1 MYSTS
6 NQEQVTHL
14 LKNLRDLQRSEH
26 GQALASYLLQLQSVN
41 SRYFGALS
49 YAVVIQHLDQPSD
62 EQLNELIQAIGT
74 HIHQNVKVSMGQN
87 LIVLRKLA
95 SDLSQIFIRFPNNTR
110 NPLATFIQAISGNTF
125 DDSLSFASCIANLL
139 ADLFIL
145 LLLFFAIF
153 VEDVTRL
160 NDYRLAVHSV
170 IKSDIYPLLVTCVD
184 YVKHLLSQ
192 RNLSHEID
200 LETSKTI
207 ASWMTYVPNIGGEL
221 RYSAEEVAPI
231 TEYLMIHLDGDCDT
245 DNESNLQ
252 LCKECMAVFSEILE
266 SDAALLSM
274 ETKLALYSNL
284 FDEGKWGHNF
294 LNQIVFTNRRE
305 EFDEEVNAY
314 VYLAIVI
321 AQLNLIR
328 LSKTILEPKTRN
340 VLSILYR
347 LTAIPG
353 VPHIDESISEQ
364 TLVFW
369 EEFAN
374 IYVDLEDLVEIL
386 LENNDD
392 PSFADAFNDERK
404 RIFDEVS
411 KIYWTKIQIP
421 KASDYYSSKADF
433 LSYRSNVADFFLVVY
448 NLLKAPFY
456 EGLTNFIAG
465 KAESNFSEEH
475 IAELESTLF
484 LLYKINDD
492 SSYYELQTRALI
504 PCSQRIFNSNIIRS
518 FQLLPSSLD
527 LTVVYT
533 STFLQYLNSNEF
545 YFASDE
551 GFNHLGE
558 VFNYLFPIVMHGRQ
572 PLSFLASKTVT
583 NLCERCSE
591 KLLTFLP
598 SLEPVV
604 LEMLKNPEIDSL
616 VRLRMFNA
624 FSVIARSITDLEEH
638 ARIINGLITTIADAA
653 RSMIGAALEELNE
666 GQEEYLISL
675 ISCIVNIA
683 KGSGLPDETIDNM
696 SEEFQARFKEFWISD
711 PLQTKQVVLL
721 IVEEL
726 SMNYPPLRQKTI
738 VIEKATQVFK
748 AGLGEKLNG
757 PLTFSNET
765 IAEYAIKVINTLENP
780 NAVPYVFALIESLI
794 CFNFREL
801 EPALVQQLVDRLVSD
816 RLSFLKTDPDMMK
829 SAIDLSAK
837 IIECKPSLIIHTD
850 AFVNIILHFAL
861 DGLSANET
869 FIVKSVLKFWTNFTS
884 LKKGT
889 KEDQDRINDIFLQQ
903 NLGEVL
909 TKKLLQAFLKA
920 PRSSLDGYYMIFRA
934 IIGKFTMQFKQWL
947 VNALREPE
955 TTAGSKA
962 TEKDLEMFVHRLVV
976 TRGRRAANEVLKSF
990 WLLVNGF
997 VEYNTQ
1003 SF

>member
-1 MYSTS
+1 MEQFFEEAEKQIEALYSTS

-14 LKNLRDLQRSEH
+14 SKNLRDLQRSEH
-26 GQALASYLLQLQSVN
+26 GQALASYLLQSQSVN

-125 DDSLSFASCIANLL
+125 DDSLSFASCIANLS

-160 NDYRLAVHSV
+160 NDYRSAVHSV

-274 ETKLALYSNL
+274 ETKSALYSNL

-321 AQLNLIR
+321 AQLNSIR

-374 IYVDLEDLVEIL
+374 IYVDSEDLVEIL

-492 SSYYELQTRALI
+492 SSYYESQTRALI

-518 FQLLPSSLD
+518 FQSLPSSLD

-558 VFNYLFPIVMHGRQ
+558 
-572 PLSFLASKTVT
+572 
-583 NLCERCSE
+583 
-591 KLLTFLP
+591 
-598 SLEPVV
+598 PVV

-616 VRLRMFNA
+616 VRSRMFNA

-653 RSMIGAALEELNE
+653 RSMIGAASEELNE

-869 FIVKSVLKFWTNFTS
+869 FIVKSVSKFWTNFTS